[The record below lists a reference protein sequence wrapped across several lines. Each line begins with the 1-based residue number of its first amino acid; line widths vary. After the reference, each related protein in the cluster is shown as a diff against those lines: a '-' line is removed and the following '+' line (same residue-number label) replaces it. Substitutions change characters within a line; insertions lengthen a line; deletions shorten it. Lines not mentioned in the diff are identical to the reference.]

1 MSGLHGYITRVV
13 WLIVWLYSS
22 HDSVSANSKK
32 LIEDELAKH
41 GVALNEQ
48 VSLGW
53 KGGSVWLVPT
63 VGDVV
68 DWHPVARK
76 SLN

>member
-1 MSGLHGYITRVV
+1 MDFHSHITRVV
-13 WLIVWLYSS
+13 WLIVRLYSS
-22 HDSVSANSKK
+22 HDSVSESSKK
-32 LIEDELAKH
+32 SIEDELAKN

-48 VSLGW
+48 LGLGW

-63 VGDVV
+63 DGDVV

-76 SLN
+76 SLT